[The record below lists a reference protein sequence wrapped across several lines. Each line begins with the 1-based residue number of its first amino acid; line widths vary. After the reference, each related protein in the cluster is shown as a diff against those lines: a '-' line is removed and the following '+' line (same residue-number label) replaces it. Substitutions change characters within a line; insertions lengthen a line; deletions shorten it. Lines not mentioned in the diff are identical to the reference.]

1 MEKRTTELEIRMT
14 HMEDTLDV
22 LDKTLVAQQK
32 EINMLK
38 LQITILE
45 KKLESA
51 TGSQIADEKDE
62 TPPPHY

>member
-22 LDKTLVAQQK
+22 LDATLITQQK
-32 EINMLK
+32 EIDMLK

-45 KKLESA
+45 KKLQSA
-51 TGSQIADEKDE
+51 TESQVADEKDE
-62 TPPPHY
+62 IPPPHY

>member
-1 MEKRTTELEIRMT
+1 MDERITELEIRLT

-22 LDKTLVAQQK
+22 
-32 EINMLK
+32 INQTVIDQHRLIDRLQ

-45 KKLESA
+45 KKLKSA
-51 TGSQIADEKDE
+51 AETQLASEKDE